1 MSTQTA
7 GTIAA
12 EHVSKEELERILAVQ
27 REAFLREGPP
37 SAEVRRNRIDRL
49 MLAILEAADPL
60 AEALEQDYGR
70 RPVALSKMFD
80 VLSWLSDAKVNR
92 ENLDEWMKPVV
103 LEGPPPAF
111 IEQKP
116 KGVVGVMGAWNF
128 PISLT
133 IHPAFAA
140 LAAGNRVMM
149 KFPENHPRTGRV
161 LAQAVAKYFAED
173 EVAVLLG
180 CLETAKE
187 FSTLPLDH
195 IVLTGSPAVGKAV
208 ASAAAKNLVPVTL
221 ELGGKNPV
229 VLGRDANLEQSAER
243 LAIARAMNGGQ
254 VCSCPEYVFVPRANF
269 DTFKTK
275 LEEEFRKLFPTFLD
289 NPAAVAIVN
298 DRNYDRITALID
310 DATAKGATKLQVVAA
325 DEAKSLPSQDK
336 RLIPPTI
343 LTDVP
348 AEAKIND
355 EEVFGPVISLFPY
368 DDISEAIDYIQHRPA
383 ALCAY
388 YYGEDGDDFQ
398 AFVRGTTSGGV
409 TRNDCFAHQ
418 TVPGAPF
425 GGVGQSGY
433 GAYHGKAGFDELTH
447 RRTVAAPEGG
457 RSFAEGSTGQPVLN
471 PEVEAGVDQLI
482 AGEVADLQ
490 GRLGL

>member
-7 GTIAA
+7 ETVVA
-12 EHVSKEELERILAVQ
+12 EHVSKTELERLLAVQ
-27 REAFLREGPP
+27 RAAFVREGPP

-49 MLAILEAADPL
+49 MAAVLEAAAPL

-70 RPVALSKMFD
+70 RPVTLSKMFD
-80 VLSWLSDAKVNR
+80 VLSWLEDAKVNR
-92 ENLDEWMKPVV
+92 ENLEEWMKPVT
-103 LEGPPPAF
+103 LAGPPPAF

-133 IHPAFAA
+133 VHPAFAA
-140 LAAGNRVMM
+140 LAAGNRVIM
-149 KFPENHPRTGRV
+149 KVPENHPRTGKV
-161 LAQAVAKYFAED
+161 LAAAVAKYFPEE
-173 EVAVLLG
+173 EVAVVLG
-180 CLETAKE
+180 DLQTAID
-187 FSTLPLDH
+187 FSTLQLDH

-208 ASAAAKNLVPVTL
+208 ASAAGKNLVPVTL

-229 VLGRDANLEQSAER
+229 VLGRDANLHQAAER
-243 LAIARAMNGGQ
+243 LAIARTMNSGQ
-254 VCSCPEYVFVPRANF
+254 VCSCPEYVFVPREQF
-269 DTFKTK
+269 DSFKRL
-275 LEEEFRKLFPTFLD
+275 LEHEMRELFPTTLD
-289 NPAAVAIVN
+289 NPAVVAIIN
-298 DRNYDRITALID
+298 ERNYARVTNLID
-310 DATAKGATKLQVVAA
+310 DATAKGAKKVQVVPE
-325 DEAKSLPSQDK
+325 DEARSLPSAEK
-336 RLIPPTI
+336 RIIPPTI

-348 AEAKIND
+348 ADALIND
-355 EEVFGPVISLFPY
+355 EEVFGPVISLYPY
-368 DDISEAIDYIQHRPA
+368 DDIAEAIAFIQHRPA

-388 YYGEDGDDFQ
+388 YFGGDGPDFQ
-398 AFVRGTTSGGV
+398 AFLRGTTSGGV

-447 RRTVAAPEGG
+447 RRTVAAPEGE

-471 PEVEAGVDQLI
+471 PAVEAGLDQYI
-482 AGEVADLQ
+482 AGELAEVRS
-490 GRLGL
+490 RLAL